1 MGSEEEKG
9 ESKKLA
15 TEGWIEL
22 KLAAFRAEMRLLF
35 VVAIAGNQVLSH
47 ISLGT
52 TATIASNVG
61 LVAAVVIKGMVA

>member
-1 MGSEEEKG
+1 MSEERG

-35 VVAIAGNQVLSH
+35 VIAIAGNQVLSH
-47 ISLGT
+47 LSLGT
-52 TATIASNVG
+52 TGMILSNAGIICLALLKG
-61 LVAAVVIKGMVA
+61 LVF